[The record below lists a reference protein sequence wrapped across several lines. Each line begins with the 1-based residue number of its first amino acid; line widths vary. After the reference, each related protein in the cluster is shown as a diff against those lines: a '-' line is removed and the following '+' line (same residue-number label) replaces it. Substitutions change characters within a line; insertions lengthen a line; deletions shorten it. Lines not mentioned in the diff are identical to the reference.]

1 MESGRVL
8 IAAVV
13 WTLLA
18 AGTVLAQQ
26 AETEQAFDRYVAD
39 GEARIARQRSSAESF
54 LKGDSLSTREREVIQ
69 RLKRGEIVI
78 EKQGNSPKE
87 IHGGLVHDWTGKV
100 FIPGVNVE
108 QVLSRVKDYDHLER
122 YYTPHVMRSRLI
134 SQKGDELHVFVR
146 LREHRVV
153 TVVLDTEYD
162 VHYGRLD
169 ATHQY
174 SISRSTRVSEIADP
188 GSASEHVLTK
198 GKDHGFMWRLNTY
211 WAFEQE
217 ADGVVVECEAISLTR
232 DIPTGLNWLI
242 GPFVIG
248 IPRESLQ
255 FTLEA
260 TRSATIE
267 FARKVGVL
275 AGEEK
280 IRSQTILN

>member
-54 LKGDSLSTREREVIQ
+54 LKGDSLPTREREVIQ

-78 EKQGNSPKE
+78 EKQGNPPTE

-108 QVLSRVKDYDHLER
+108 QVLSRGKDYDHLER
-122 YYTPHVMRSRLI
+122 YYTPHVMRSQLI
-134 SQKGDELHVFVR
+134 SQKGDELHVFMR

-198 GKDHGFMWRLNTY
+198 GKNHGFMWRLNTY

-232 DIPTGLNWLI
+232 DIPTGLDWLI
-242 GPFVIG
+242 GSFVIG

-260 TRSATIE
+260 TRSATIA
-267 FARKVGVL
+267 FAR
-275 AGEEK
+275 
-280 IRSQTILN
+280 R

>member
-1 MESGRVL
+1 MANGRVS

-13 WTLLA
+13 LTLLA
-18 AGTVLAQQ
+18 AGPALAQQ

-39 GEARIARQRSSAESF
+39 REARIIRQRSFAESF
-54 LKGDSLSTREREVIQ
+54 LLSTRKPEMIE
-69 RLKRGEIVI
+69 RLKRGEVVI

-87 IHGGLVHDWTGKV
+87 IHGGLVHDWTGTV

-108 QVLSRVKDYDHLER
+108 QVLKLVKDYDHLDR
-122 YYTPHVMRSRLI
+122 YYTPNVMRSRLI
-134 SQKGDELHVFVR
+134 SQKGDELHVFLR

-198 GKDHGFMWRLNTY
+198 GNDHGFMWRLNTY
-211 WAFEQE
+211 WAFERE
-217 ADGVVVECEAISLTR
+217 SDGVVVECEAISLTR
-232 DIPTGLNWLI
+232 DIPTGLDWLI
-242 GPFVIG
+242 GSFVIG
-248 IPRESLQ
+248 IPRKSLQ

-260 TRSATIE
+260 TRSATIA
-267 FARKVGVL
+267 FAR
-275 AGEEK
+275 
-280 IRSQTILN
+280 R

>member
-1 MESGRVL
+1 MANGRVS

-13 WTLLA
+13 LTLLA
-18 AGTVLAQQ
+18 ATALAQQ

-39 GEARIARQRSSAESF
+39 REARIIRQRSFAESF
-54 LKGDSLSTREREVIQ
+54 LLSTRKPEVIE
-69 RLKRGEIVI
+69 RLKRGEVVI

-87 IHGGLVHDWTGKV
+87 IHGGLVHDWTGTV

-108 QVLSRVKDYDHLER
+108 QVLRPVKDYDHLER
-122 YYTPHVMRSRLI
+122 YYTPNVMRSGLI
-134 SQKGDELHVFVR
+134 SQKGDELHVFLR
-146 LREHRVV
+146 LREHKVV

-169 ATHQY
+169 PTHQY

-188 GSASEHVLTK
+188 GSASEYVLTK

-217 ADGVVVECEAISLTR
+217 SDGVAVECEAISLTR

-242 GPFVIG
+242 GSFVVG
-248 IPRESLQ
+248 IPRKSLQ

-260 TRSATIE
+260 TRSATIA
-267 FARKVGVL
+267 FAR
-275 AGEEK
+275 
-280 IRSQTILN
+280 R

>member
-1 MESGRVL
+1 MASGRVS
-8 IAAVV
+8 IALVLL
-13 WTLLA
+13 TLLA
-18 AGTVLAQQ
+18 AGAALSQQ

-39 GEARIARQRSSAESF
+39 SEARIARQRSSAESF
-54 LKGDSLSTREREVIQ
+54 LLSRREGEVIK
-69 RLKRGEIVI
+69 RLMRGEVVI

-87 IHGGLVHDWTGKV
+87 IHRGLVHDWKGTV

-108 QVLSRVKDYDHLER
+108 QVLRLVKDYDHLER
-122 YYTPHVMRSRLI
+122 YYTPDVMRSRLI
-134 SQKGDELHVFVR
+134 SQKGDELHVFLR

-153 TVVLDTEYD
+153 TVALDTEYD

-169 ATHQY
+169 AMHQY

-188 GSASEHVLTK
+188 GSASEHVITK

-242 GPFVIG
+242 GSFVIG
-248 IPRESLQ
+248 IPRESLR

-260 TRSATIE
+260 TRTATIA
-267 FARKVGVL
+267 FAQR
-275 AGEEK
+275 
-280 IRSQTILN
+280 

>member
-1 MESGRVL
+1 MPTGSVS
-8 IAAVV
+8 IAALVL
-13 WTLLA
+13 TLVA
-18 AGTVLAQQ
+18 VGTAPAQQ

-39 GEARIARQRSSAESF
+39 AEARIARQRSLAESF
-54 LKGDSLSTREREVIQ
+54 LKVDSLSRKREVIQ
-69 RLKRGEIVI
+69 RLKRGEVVI
-78 EKQGNSPKE
+78 EKQGDSPKE
-87 IHGGLVHDWTGKV
+87 IHSGLVHDWTGTV

-122 YYTPHVMRSRLI
+122 YYTPDVMRSRLI
-134 SQKGDELHVFVR
+134 SQKGDALHILVR
-146 LREHRVV
+146 LREHKVV

-188 GSASEHVLTK
+188 GSASKHVLTK

-232 DIPTGLNWLI
+232 DIPTGLEWLI
-242 GPFVIG
+242 GPFVRG

-255 FTLEA
+255 FTLET
-260 TRSATIE
+260 TRNVTTA
-267 FARKVGVL
+267 FAR
-275 AGEEK
+275 
-280 IRSQTILN
+280 R